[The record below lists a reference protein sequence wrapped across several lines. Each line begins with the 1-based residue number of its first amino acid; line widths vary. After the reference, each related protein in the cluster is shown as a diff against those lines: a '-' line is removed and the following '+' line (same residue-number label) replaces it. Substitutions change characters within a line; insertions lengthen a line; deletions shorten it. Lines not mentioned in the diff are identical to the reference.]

1 MNFKMDKIYL
11 IWIML
16 IIGSS
21 ILFFI
26 LYKFS
31 APKEKEEKKFFLLK
45 YSIIGL
51 LFVIF
56 SFIEETIGVKAGL
69 WYNKTSLYEFGKFR
83 VSIEEIPLEF
93 FAGIFWLLMYHKFE
107 TNEQRFLFFITSV
120 GAVCYMIALAVHF
133 GFLIHAKWYNI
144 GWSFPY
150 WVINLG
156 FLLLLDWL
164 LSKKYQRKQ

>member
-1 MNFKMDKIYL
+1 MERIYL
-11 IWIML
+11 IWLILIM
-16 IIGSS
+16 GSAV
-21 ILFFI
+21 LFFI

-31 APKEKEEKKFFLLK
+31 APEEKEEKKKILLK

-56 SFIEETIGVKAGL
+56 SFIVETIGVNAGL
-69 WYNKTSLYEFGKFR
+69 WYNKTSLYEFGKYR

-93 FAGIFWLLMYHKFE
+93 FAGIFWLLMYHKFK
-107 TNEQRFLFFITSV
+107 TGEQKFLFFITSV
-120 GAVCYMIALAVHF
+120 CSVCYFIALAVHF

-156 FLLLLDWL
+156 FLLVLDWL
-164 LSKKYQRKQ
+164 LSKKYPIKV